1 MRGRVV
7 SDSSSV
13 PLEQIGQSAVK
24 RLWRQKRSLTYAIRL
39 AADMIAFVRSAVI
52 SDLHLGTAPGNDVL
66 RLPAMRERLFDAC
79 SDVDRLV
86 ILGDLVE
93 LREAPV
99 GDALETAYE
108 FIEHVNTAFAG
119 RQVVIAAGNHDHPLV
134 GWWLESR
141 RLRPKPQALPVDS
154 CVKAPRSGPL
164 GAIVRRM
171 PDCEV
176 MLAYPGLRLR
186 DDVYATHGHYLDLHM
201 TVPTL
206 ETIAISLF
214 ARIEGHDPDEFT
226 TPDQY
231 EAVVA
236 PIYAL
241 IYSAV
246 QGRPT
251 TARPLAS
258 GASVRMWGAM
268 YPEREDLVARLRAI
282 ALRRGLVPAAA
293 SLLNAAG
300 LGPFGTE
307 MTGPALRRAGIAALC
322 GVVERLGID
331 ASWVIYG
338 HTHRTGPLPDEGD
351 WRASTG
357 ARLMNCGAWTW
368 APQLAGGTA
377 GQGPYWP
384 GGMVVVDEEGPPR
397 LVRVLEDVPE
407 EEMPQ
412 PNA

>member
-1 MRGRVV
+1 MP
-7 SDSSSV
+7 SCAT
-13 PLEQIGQSAVK
+13 PAE
-24 RLWRQKRSLTYAIRL
+24 
-39 AADMIAFVRSAVI
+39 MIASVRSAVI
-52 SDLHLGTAPGNDVL
+52 SDLHLGTLPENDLL
-66 RLPAMRERLFDAC
+66 RLPAMRERLFEAAAE
-79 SDVDRLV
+79 VDRLV
-86 ILGDLVE
+86 VLGDLVE

-99 GDALETAYE
+99 GHSLETVYE
-108 FIEHVNTAFAG
+108 FVEHVNEAFAG

-134 GWWLESR
+134 AAWLESR

-186 DDVYATHGHYLDLHM
+186 EDVYAMHGHYLDLHM

-226 TPDQY
+226 SPDQY
-231 EAVVA
+231 EAVLA
-236 PIYAL
+236 PIYSL

-268 YPEREDLVARLRAI
+268 HPDSGDLVSRARAI

-293 SLLNAAG
+293 ALLNAAG

-307 MTGPALRRAGIAALC
+307 MTGPALRRAGIAAMC
-322 GVVERLGID
+322 RVIERLAID
-331 ASWVIYG
+331 ADWVIYG
-338 HTHRTGPLPDEGD
+338 HTHRTGPLPEEGD
-351 WRASTG
+351 WRAPTG
-357 ARLMNCGAWTW
+357 ARLMNCGSWTW
-368 APQLAGGTA
+368 APQLAGGSEGTS
-377 GQGPYWP
+377 PYWP
-384 GGMVVVDEEGPPR
+384 GGVVIVDEAGPPR
-397 LVRVLEDVPE
+397 LVRVLEDLPE
-407 EEMPQ
+407 SKMPL
-412 PNA
+412 PRG

>member
-1 MRGRVV
+1 M
-7 SDSSSV
+7 
-13 PLEQIGQSAVK
+13 
-24 RLWRQKRSLTYAIRL
+24 
-39 AADMIAFVRSAVI
+39 RSAVI
-52 SDLHLGTAPGNDVL
+52 SDLHLGTLPENDLL
-66 RLPAMRERLFDAC
+66 RLPEMRERLFEATK
-79 SDVDRLV
+79 DVDRLV

-99 GDALETAYE
+99 GHSLETVYE
-108 FIEHVNTAFAG
+108 FADHLNSAFAG
-119 RQVVIAAGNHDHPLV
+119 RQVVITAGNHDHALIAA
-134 GWWLESR
+134 WLESR
-141 RLRPKPQALPVDS
+141 RLRPKPQPLPVDS

-164 GAIVRRM
+164 GTIVRRL

-186 DDVYATHGHYLDLHM
+186 EDVYATHGHYLDLHM
-201 TVPTL
+201 SVPTL

-214 ARIEGHDPDEFT
+214 AKIEGHDPDELT

-231 EAVVA
+231 EAVLG

-241 IYSAV
+241 VYAAV

-268 YPEREDLVARLRAI
+268 YPDGDDRVARLRAI
-282 ALRRGLVPAAA
+282 ALRRGLIPAAA
-293 SLLNAAG
+293 GLLNAAG

-307 MTGPALRRAGIAALC
+307 MTGPGLRRAGIAAMC
-322 GVVERLGID
+322 RVVERLGID

-338 HTHRTGPLPDEGD
+338 HTHRAGPLPGEGD
-351 WRASTG
+351 WRAPTG
-357 ARLMNCGAWTW
+357 SRLMNCGAWTW
-368 APQLAGGTA
+368 APQLASGSA

-384 GGMVVVDEEGPPR
+384 GRTVIVGDDGPPQ
-397 LVRVLEDVPE
+397 LVGVLEDLPE
-407 EEMPQ
+407 SEMPL
-412 PNA
+412 PRG